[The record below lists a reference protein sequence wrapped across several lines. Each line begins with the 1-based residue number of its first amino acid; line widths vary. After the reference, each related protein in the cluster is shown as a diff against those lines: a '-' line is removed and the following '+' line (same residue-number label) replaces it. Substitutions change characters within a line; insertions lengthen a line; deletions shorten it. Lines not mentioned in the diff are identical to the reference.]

1 MTEIPVEKVS
11 VHFECPDCGHK
22 MLVPVADLVDVG
34 NPICPECDTDVEMDM
49 GMVQISEANSC

>member
-11 VHFECPDCGHK
+11 VHFECSDCGHK
-22 MLVPVADLVDVG
+22 MLVSVSDLVDVG

-49 GMVQISEANSC
+49 GTVQISEANSC